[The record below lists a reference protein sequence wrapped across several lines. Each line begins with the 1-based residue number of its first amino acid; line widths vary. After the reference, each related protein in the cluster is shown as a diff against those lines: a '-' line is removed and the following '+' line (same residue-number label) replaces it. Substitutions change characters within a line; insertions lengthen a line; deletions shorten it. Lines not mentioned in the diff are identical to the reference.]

1 MTKTDKQHMEN
12 TQQSAGLPDEQHE
25 WRRLDWGLAVPATA
39 KAGWGARAIYAYRPG
54 NVRVELVY
62 NRQSGF
68 GDEHLR
74 GPLQH
79 WLNTQGLQVIQDRC
93 EREELTDDSAR
104 TIWLAQHPYYLL
116 ASPKASFGYLYLSA
130 WMDGDVDASD
140 RIAMLQ
146 QRFGQL

>member
-1 MTKTDKQHMEN
+1 MTRADKHHVEN
-12 TQQSAGLPDEQHE
+12 PQQPARSPEQQHE
-25 WRRLDWGLAVPATA
+25 WRRLDWGLAIPATA

-79 WLNTQGLQVIQDRC
+79 WLNTQGLQAIQDC
-93 EREELTDDSAR
+93 CQREELTDDSAR
-104 TIWLAQHPYYLL
+104 TIWLAQPPYYLL
-116 ASPKASFGYLYLSA
+116 ASPNASCGYLYLSA
-130 WMDGDVDASD
+130 WMDSDVDASD
-140 RIAMLQ
+140 RIAMLR
-146 QRFGQL
+146 QRFDQ